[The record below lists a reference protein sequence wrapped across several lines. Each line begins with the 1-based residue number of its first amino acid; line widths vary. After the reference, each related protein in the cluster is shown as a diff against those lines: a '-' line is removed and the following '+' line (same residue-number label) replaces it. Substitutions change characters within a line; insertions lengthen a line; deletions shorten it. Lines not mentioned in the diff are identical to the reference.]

1 MQPFFVTITA
11 GMDLQQDI
19 RMTDSALD
27 AGESGAESFASPR
40 ILPKTGSWMGSLSTY
55 GSADYFLLN
64 AQANRTMTVEIT
76 ALDEKGQ
83 SSTQKVQPVIGMW
96 SLAAPEGTPPP
107 AYTFSPFNT
116 TATGVTQLNAQ
127 VLSSTQFR
135 IGVADMRGDGRPDFH
150 YRARVLYGDN
160 VTPNRTGI
168 GGNVPFVVQGTGF
181 QPGMRLT
188 VGNTVVTPLA
198 ISANQILALAP
209 ALPDGVRD
217 LSITDPTTGSSTT
230 MTAALTLGA
239 GPNDVIHLAQGGNSP
254 TPVGMAAATPIRVVV
269 ASSDGITPVPGAT
282 VQWSVTNGAGLSACN
297 GAATCYAYTDD
308 SGQAETRVTV
318 GAVGTANISATL
330 APASYAPP
338 KMVQSAVSGTSS
350 AKDLALLVPK
360 VWVAQG
366 ATVDVP
372 FTARLLTNGVALSGQ
387 MLKWAIGIGSGTVNP
402 ASSTTDGEGYARS
415 SVHVS
420 NLTSDVQGTVCLAP
434 GSNPCQTF
442 YIVQVASSVLKL
454 QPVSGGLQAIRV
466 GDAFQPVWVRV
477 TNSATPPNP
486 VMGARVTFQSMMFLP
501 SSPSPVDGGDGGS
514 GQHPMKVLLGSSQA
528 TPASDANGLASVA
541 PSTGGLARP
550 LDIEIMA
557 TAGTATPLQYELSII
572 PAQSPSIG
580 ASTGMARRMVRREP
594 RTKYEER
601 D

>member
-1 MQPFFVTITA
+1 
-11 GMDLQQDI
+11 
-19 RMTDSALD
+19 
-27 AGESGAESFASPR
+27 
-40 ILPKTGSWMGSLSTY
+40 
-55 GSADYFLLN
+55 
-64 AQANRTMTVEIT
+64 
-76 ALDEKGQ
+76 
-83 SSTQKVQPVIGMW
+83 
-96 SLAAPEGTPPP
+96 
-107 AYTFSPFNT
+107 
-116 TATGVTQLNAQ
+116 

-135 IGVADMRGDGRPDFH
+135 IGVADVRGDGRPDFR

-168 GGNVPFVVQGTGF
+168 GGNVPFVIQGTGF

-188 VGNTVVTPLA
+188 IGNTAVIPLS

-297 GAATCYAYTDD
+297 GAAACYAYTDD

-338 KMVQSAVSGTSS
+338 KMVQSAVSGISS

-360 VWVAQG
+360 VWVTQG
-366 ATVDVP
+366 ATVDIP
-372 FTARLLTNGVALSGQ
+372 LTARLLTNGVALSGQ
-387 MLKWAIGIGSGTVNP
+387 TLKWQIGIGSGTVNP
-402 ASSTTDGEGYARS
+402 ASSTTDGEGYVRS

-420 NLTSDVQGTVCLAP
+420 NLTADVQGTVCLAP
-434 GSNPCQTF
+434 GNNPCQTF
-442 YIVQVASSVLKL
+442 YIVQVAASVLKL

-477 TNSATPPNP
+477 TNSSTPPNP

-501 SSPSPVDGGDGGS
+501 SSPSAVEGTGDSGI

-528 TPASDANGLASVA
+528 TPVSDANGLASLA
-541 PSTGGLARP
+541 PSSGGLARP
-550 LDIEIMA
+550 LDIEIVA
-557 TAGTATPLQYELSII
+557 TAGTATPLQYELSVI
-572 PAQSPSIG
+572 PALAPPTG
-580 ASTGMARRMVRREP
+580 ASTGMARRRVRTGPRAKEYGVYEDREQGKGTTSVVP
-594 RTKYEER
+594 H
-601 D
+601 